1 MNAKSYN
8 LCEPYLVCSAQTIQS
23 SSSLHRRCCL
33 IKKASD
39 SYQLLCVAALFDFAA
54 EDTDLILGHN
64 LHRILVNIPVVMGHN
79 KMSTTHSGT
88 WRGLEALAASSLPE

>member
-1 MNAKSYN
+1 M
-8 LCEPYLVCSAQTIQS
+8 
-23 SSSLHRRCCL
+23 

-39 SYQLLCVAALFDFAA
+39 SYQLLHVSVLFDFAA

-64 LHRILVNIPVVMGHN
+64 PQCIFVNVPVVVGHN

-88 WRGLEALAASSLPE
+88 WQGSDALRVSSVPE